1 VKAILLDSEARS
13 IGSGVGSGKMSE
25 PMIRLSRVMRAFGKA
40 PSSNPPLLGRY
51 FMWNALDEI
60 GQWPM
65 QAPTVF
71 NFFTP
76 TYAPPGPV
84 LEAGIVSPEFEIT
97 TELTATDTANYFFE
111 GVTNGFY
118 TNASSRITLDL
129 TPLTSLW
136 ITPDAL
142 MTKIETLLLGRP
154 MSTSL
159 RASLLSLH
167 TLHSTNATNGIRVML
182 QLLSASPEF
191 VMEK

>member
-1 VKAILLDSEARS
+1 
-13 IGSGVGSGKMSE
+13 
-25 PMIRLSRVMRAFGKA
+25 
-40 PSSNPPLLGRY
+40 
-51 FMWNALDEI
+51 
-60 GQWPM
+60 M

-76 TYAPPGPV
+76 SYAPPGPV
-84 LEAGIVSPEFEIT
+84 LDAGFVSPEFEIT

-118 TNASSRITLDL
+118 TDASSRITLDL

-136 ITPDAL
+136 STPDAL
-142 MTKIETLLLGRP
+142 LAKMETLLLGRP
-154 MSTSL
+154 MSASL
-159 RASLLSLH
+159 RSSLLSLH
-167 TLHSTNATNGIRVML
+167 TLHSTNATNGVRVML